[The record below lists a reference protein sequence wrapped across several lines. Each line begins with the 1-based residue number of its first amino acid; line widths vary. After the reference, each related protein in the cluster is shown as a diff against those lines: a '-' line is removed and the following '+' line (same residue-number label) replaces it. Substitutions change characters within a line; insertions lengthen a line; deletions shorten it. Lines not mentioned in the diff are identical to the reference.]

1 MRALVFGAAT
11 GQVARELLLAAPGRG
26 IDATALGRA
35 DADLADPAACAR
47 AVHAAAADVV
57 VNAAA
62 YTAVDRAE
70 DEPALADVV
79 NAAAPGAMA
88 VAAAEKGVPFLHVS
102 TDYVFDGAPGR
113 PWRED
118 DPTGPLGA
126 YGASKLAG
134 ERAIAA
140 AGGDFVILRTAWV
153 FASHGRNFVKTML
166 AAGRGRDEMGV
177 VGDQRGGPT
186 PARDIAA
193 ALWTIAAAR
202 VAGSGAPGVYH
213 FSGAPAVCWAEFAEA
228 IFARSG
234 WAMRP
239 KVTRTATGAWPTS
252 ARRPANSVL
261 DCGKIAAAYG
271 IAQPDWRVG
280 LDAVIGELQGA
291 EA

>member
-1 MRALVFGAAT
+1 VTGIAIIGAT
-11 GQVARELLLAAPGRG
+11 GQVARALAAEARRKGL
-26 IDATALGRA
+26 DAVVLARPLVDLERPQSLAPAL
-35 DADLADPAACAR
+35 DAARPA
-47 AVHAAAADVV
+47 VI

-102 TDYVFDGAPGR
+102 TDDVFDGAPGR

-202 VAGSGAPGVYH
+202 AAGSGAPGVYH
-213 FSGAPAVCWAEFAEA
+213 YSGAPAVSWAEFAEA

-234 WAMRP
+234 WEVRP
-239 KVTRTATGAWPTS
+239 KVTPTATGAWPTK

-261 DCGKIAAAYG
+261 DCGKIAAVYG

-280 LDAVIGELQGA
+280 LDAVIDELQGA